1 MRGKF
6 DLSLYLVTDPGA
18 GAAVPNIVEAALR
31 GGVTMVQL
39 REKEA
44 DTKTFFERAC
54 LLKKITDAKHV
65 PLIINDRLDICLAAD
80 AAGLHI
86 GQSDLPASVAR
97 KWLPADKILGVSA
110 HTVEEAKKA
119 EQDGADYLGVG
130 AVFPTATKPDAETV
144 SIKMLKEICETVRI
158 PVVAIGGIGEEN
170 VGELAGSGVAGT
182 AVVSAIMSAQNPR
195 EAALRLKGKIFS
207 EIFQKSI

>member
-1 MRGKF
+1 MRGRF
-6 DLSLYLVTDPGA
+6 DPALYLVTDPGA
-18 GAAVPNIVEAALR
+18 GAAVPDIVKAALS

-39 REKEA
+39 REKTA
-44 DTKTFFERAC
+44 DSRTFFERAC
-54 LLKKITDAKHV
+54 LLKKMTDAAHV

-110 HTVEEAKKA
+110 HTVEEAKQA
-119 EQDGADYLGVG
+119 ERDGADYLGVG

-144 SIKMLKEICETVRI
+144 SIKMLKEICEAVRI

-170 VGELAGSGVAGT
+170 AEKLVGSGIAGI
-182 AVVSAIMSAQNPR
+182 AVVSAIMSAKNPQG
-195 EAALRLKGKIFS
+195 AALRLKEKF
-207 EIFQKSI
+207 F